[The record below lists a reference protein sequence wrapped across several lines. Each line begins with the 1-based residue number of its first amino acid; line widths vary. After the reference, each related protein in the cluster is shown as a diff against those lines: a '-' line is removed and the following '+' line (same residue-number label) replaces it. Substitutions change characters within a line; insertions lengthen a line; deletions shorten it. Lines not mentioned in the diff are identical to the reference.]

1 MNEMAIIQTILND
14 ESVGWIGWTT
24 LLAVAITVALG
35 LITKALLQVVKNVKS
50 IRAETANPDYKKQIK
65 SESNINELLRT
76 IKHDM
81 HADAV
86 LVLQYH
92 NGVHSIANNSLLR
105 ISATH
110 ESITQMSPSYLATI
124 DGWMAN
130 FLGSW
135 NGLIFEGRYIMVENF
150 HEQEFSQDLRGLQQ
164 WLEKIHCKS
173 IYLFPIQDAYGAT
186 FGIGVV
192 LHTNKQVGH
201 SSEFLSWAK
210 GRFHAIGALLA
221 GGSK

>member
-1 MNEMAIIQTILND
+1 MSEQDLIKTLLQD
-14 ESVGWIGWTT
+14 ESYGWIGWTT
-24 LLAVAITVALG
+24 LVAVVVTVALG
-35 LITKALLQVVKNVKS
+35 FITKALLQVVKNVKS
-50 IRAETANPDYKKQIK
+50 IRAEATKPDYKKQIK
-65 SESNINELLRT
+65 CESNINELLRT

-86 LVLQYH
+86 MILQYH

-110 ESITQMSPSYLATI
+110 ESITQMSPSYLGVV

-130 FLGSW
+130 FFGNW
-135 NGLIFEGRYIMVENF
+135 NNMIFDGRYIAIENF
-150 HEQEFSQDLRGLQQ
+150 NNEEFDQDLRGLQQ
-164 WLEKIHCKS
+164 WLAKIHCKS
-173 IYLFPIQDAYGAT
+173 IYLFPVQDAYGAT
-186 FGIGVV
+186 FGIGV
-192 LHTNKQVGH
+192 LCHTTKAVEH
-201 SSEFLSWAK
+201 SAEFLSLAK